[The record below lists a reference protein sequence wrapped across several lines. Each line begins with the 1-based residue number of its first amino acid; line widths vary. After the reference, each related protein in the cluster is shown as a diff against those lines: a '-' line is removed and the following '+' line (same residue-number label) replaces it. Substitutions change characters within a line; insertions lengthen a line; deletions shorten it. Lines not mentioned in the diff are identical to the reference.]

1 MSELWSPFLAA
12 LFGAIIGSFTSVFIV
27 VVQTRSER
35 RRDRV
40 RLAVQA
46 AIEDHKR
53 VFEMA
58 EKTGRDK
65 IVQPLSSYI
74 HYHARI
80 LDLLEKGH
88 LTVDALRELNKQQHK
103 LTKLAEDDFRDL
115 NPRDDLSDS

>member
-12 LFGAIIGSFTSVFIV
+12 LFGPIIGSLTSVFIV

-35 RRDRV
+35 RRDRI

-53 VFEMA
+53 LFEMA
-58 EKTGRDK
+58 EKTGTDQ
-65 IVQPLSSYI
+65 IIQPLSSYI

-88 LTVDALRELNKQQHK
+88 LTVDALREINKQQHE
-103 LTKLAEDDFRDL
+103 LTKLAEDTFKDL
-115 NPRDDLSDS
+115 NPRIDPSDR

>member
-12 LFGAIIGSFTSVFIV
+12 LFGAIIGSLTSVSIV

-35 RRDRV
+35 RRDRI

-58 EKTGRDK
+58 EKTGRDH
-65 IVQPLSSYI
+65 IIQPLSSYLY
-74 HYHARI
+74 YHARI
-80 LDLLEKGH
+80 LDCLEKGH
-88 LTVDALRELNKQQHK
+88 LTVDALRELNKQQEEFG
-103 LTKLAEDDFRDL
+103 KLAEDDFKNL
-115 NPRDDLSDS
+115 NPGVDLPDR

>member
-35 RRDRV
+35 RRDRI

-58 EKTGRDK
+58 EKIGTDN

-103 LTKLAEDDFRDL
+103 LTKLAEDVFRDL